1 LLVTGQVIIYILT
14 YEYSLN
20 CASKKVDNV
29 TAYRCGYL
37 FLDTTLKYI
46 LLCYYYNITCL
57 PLTLD
62 RWHVK
67 TICKLNSDAT
77 RFV

>member
-37 FLDTTLKYI
+37 SWI
-46 LLCYYYNITCL
+46 QHWSIYYYAIIT
-57 PLTLD
+57 
-62 RWHVK
+62 
-67 TICKLNSDAT
+67 I
-77 RFV
+77 